1 MRDLPIKDN
10 LLIALDPDKTFEP
23 ANKILERLDLLFLG
37 DMRLPIFDSL
47 RLNLLVDC
55 YWSPNLTL
63 LALLGYSC

>member
-63 LALLGYSC
+63 LVLLGYSC